1 MTVEAED
8 GRRLDDADKATP
20 AGRPG
25 HVPGEVGVW
34 VFIFGDLVVFT
45 YMFGVFLNYRS
56 NEGDVFA
63 ASSEFLDQNLGIVY
77 TLVLL
82 LSSLFVV
89 RALHWTRAGRGDR
102 GSAFFLAAIGCGLAF
117 LALKAFEWH
126 HEIDAGRTLTSD
138 HFVTF
143 YFLLTGLHALHLTM
157 GLIVLAIL
165 TVVVRRGSPRRSQW
179 ILIEGGACFWHM
191 VDFLWMIIFPLLY
204 LLP

>member
-1 MTVEAED
+1 M
-8 GRRLDDADKATP
+8 
-20 AGRPG
+20 
-25 HVPGEVGVW
+25 W

-56 NEGDVFA
+56 NEGEVFA
-63 ASSEFLDQNLGIVY
+63 ASSEFLDQNLGVIY

-89 RALHWTRAGRGDR
+89 RGLHWMRAGRGER
-102 GSAFFLAAIGCGLAF
+102 ASALFLSALGCGLVF

-126 HEIDAGRTLTSD
+126 HEIDAGRTLNYD
-138 HFVTF
+138 HFMTF
-143 YFLLTGLHALHLTM
+143 YFLLTGLHALHLVI
-157 GLIVLAIL
+157 GLVVLALL
-165 TVVVRRGSPRRSQW
+165 TVVARRGTPSKSQW
-179 ILIEGGACFWHM
+179 ILLEGGACFWHM

>member
-1 MTVEAED
+1 VTT
-8 GRRLDDADKATP
+8 GRAVTLEQQDPPEHAV
-20 AGRPG
+20 GQ
-25 HVPGEVGVW
+25 VPGEVGVW

-56 NEGDVFA
+56 NEGEVFA
-63 ASSEFLDQNLGIVY
+63 ASSQFLNQDLGALY

-89 RALHWTRAGRGDR
+89 RALHWMRSGRGDR
-102 GSAFFLAAIGCGLAF
+102 ASAFFLAALGCGAVF

-126 HEIDAGRTLTSD
+126 HEIGAGRTLNYD
-138 HFVTF
+138 HFMTF

-157 GLIVLAIL
+157 GMVLLAIL
-165 TVVVRRGSPRRSQW
+165 AVVARRGDPGKSQW
-179 ILIEGGACFWHM
+179 ILLEGGACFWHM

-204 LLP
+204 LVP

>member
-1 MTVEAED
+1 MTVEQAGLQLGAPAEAPPS
-8 GRRLDDADKATP
+8 RW
-20 AGRPG
+20 PG

-56 NEGDVFA
+56 NEGEVFA
-63 ASSEFLDQNLGIVY
+63 SSSEFLDQNLGIVY

-89 RALHWTRAGRGDR
+89 RALHWTRAGRGER
-102 GSAFFLAAIGCGLAF
+102 ASALFLAALGCGLVF

-157 GLIVLAIL
+157 GLVVLVIL
-165 TVVVRRGSPRRSQW
+165 AVVVRRGSPRKSQW

>member
-1 MTVEAED
+1 MTALQDLAPDEAAPS
-8 GRRLDDADKATP
+8 RW
-20 AGRPG
+20 PG

-56 NEGDVFA
+56 NEGEVFA

-82 LSSLFVV
+82 VSSLFVV
-89 RALHWTRAGRGDR
+89 RALHWMRAGRGER
-102 GSAFFLAAIGCGLAF
+102 AATFFLAALSCGLIF
-117 LALKAFEWH
+117 LALKAFEWQ
-126 HEIDAGRTLTSD
+126 HEIDAGRTLTYD

-157 GLIVLAIL
+157 GLILLGYLAVLA
-165 TVVVRRGSPRRSQW
+165 RRGAPGNTQW
-179 ILIEGGACFWHM
+179 ILFEGGACFWHM